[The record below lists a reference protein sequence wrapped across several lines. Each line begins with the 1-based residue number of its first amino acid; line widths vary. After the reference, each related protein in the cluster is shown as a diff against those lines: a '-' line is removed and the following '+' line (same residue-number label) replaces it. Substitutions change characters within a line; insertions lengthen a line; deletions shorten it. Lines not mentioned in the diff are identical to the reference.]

1 MARETSEDDGVST
14 LHRLRSTALLVV
26 LVVGLGA
33 VSAAI
38 VGVLIVSVISL
49 LNHALG

>member
-1 MARETSEDDGVST
+1 MARETSEDDRVST
-14 LHRLRSTALLVV
+14 LRRLRSTVLLMV

-38 VGVLIVSVISL
+38 IGVLIVSLSSL